1 MVPLFALLYGALLL
15 GEQVTLAMAGYGLV
29 ILLGVALSTEFI
41 QPERWIRRRPRP

>member
-15 GEQVTLAMAGYGLV
+15 GETVTPAMLGYGLV

-41 QPERWIRRRPRP
+41 QPGRWLKRR